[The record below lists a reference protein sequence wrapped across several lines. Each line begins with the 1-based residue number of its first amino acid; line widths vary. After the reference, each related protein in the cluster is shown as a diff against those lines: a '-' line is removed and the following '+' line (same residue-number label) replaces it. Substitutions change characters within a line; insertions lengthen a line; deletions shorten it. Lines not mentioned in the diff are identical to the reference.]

1 MRYQK
6 YTRLPGILLGGFL
19 YALGLNQ
26 FVVPYQLFSG
36 GVPGLAQLLSI
47 PLGKLL
53 GSGFNVSGLV
63 YWVLNLPLL
72 YLAWK
77 DLGKSFFFRTLLGSG
92 SISLFMSLLPVPAVP
107 LLEEELV
114 SVVLGGLISGA
125 GIGVILILGGCGG
138 GTDILGVWAARRFRG
153 MSVGKLS
160 MGLNV
165 VLYCFLLLYFDLE
178 TFVYSLIFMLFFSF
192 ALDKTHYQNINVRLM
207 IFTKTDGIDREIL
220 SRTGRG
226 VTEWGGIGAFTHEGT
241 HVLITCINKY
251 EYNMFLE
258 LVHTID
264 PAAFVI
270 ADENVRISGNFEKRL
285 L

>member
-92 SISLFMSLLPVPAVP
+92 SISLFMSLLPVPAAP

>member
-47 PLGKLL
+47 PMGKLL

-77 DLGKSFFFRTLLGSG
+77 DLGKIFFFRTLLGSG

>member
-77 DLGKSFFFRTLLGSG
+77 DLGKIFFFRTLLGSG

-207 IFTKTDGIDREIL
+207 IFTKMDGIDREIL

>member
-125 GIGVILILGGCGG
+125 GIGVILMLGGCGG

>member
-77 DLGKSFFFRTLLGSG
+77 DLGKIFFFRTLLGSG
-92 SISLFMSLLPVPAVP
+92 SISLFMSLLPVPTVP

-207 IFTKTDGIDREIL
+207 IFTKMDGIDREIL

>member
-1 MRYQK
+1 MRYRK
-6 YTRLPGILLGGFL
+6 YIRLPGILFGGFL

-47 PLGKLL
+47 PLSRLM
-53 GSGFNVSGLV
+53 GSGFNITGLV
-63 YWVLNLPLL
+63 YWLLNLPLL

-77 DLGKSFFFRTLLGSG
+77 DLGKGFFFRTVLGAG
-92 SISLFMSLLPVPAVP
+92 SISLFMSILPVPAVP

-138 GTDILGVWAARRFRG
+138 GVDILGVWAARKYRG
-153 MSVGKLS
+153 MSVGKLT
-160 MGLNV
+160 MALNV
-165 VLYCFLLLYFDLE
+165 VLYCFLLIYFDLE
-178 TFVYSLIFMLFFSF
+178 TFVYSLIFMVFFSL

-207 IFTKTDGIDREIL
+207 IFTKTEGIDSEIL

-258 LVHTID
+258 LIHAID
-264 PAAFVI
+264 PTAFVI

>member
-6 YTRLPGILLGGFL
+6 YIRLPGILFGGFL

-47 PLGKLL
+47 PLGRLL

-77 DLGKSFFFRTLLGSG
+77 DLGKNFFLRTLLGSG

-207 IFTKTDGIDREIL
+207 IFTKMDGIDREIL

-258 LVHTID
+258 LVHSID

>member
-77 DLGKSFFFRTLLGSG
+77 DLGKNFFFRTLLGSG

-207 IFTKTDGIDREIL
+207 IFTKMDGIDREIL

>member
-6 YTRLPGILLGGFL
+6 YIRLPGILLGGFL

-92 SISLFMSLLPVPAVP
+92 SISLFMSLLSVPAVP

>member
-6 YTRLPGILLGGFL
+6 YIRLPGILLGGFL

>member
-6 YTRLPGILLGGFL
+6 YTRLPGILLGGFF

-207 IFTKTDGIDREIL
+207 IFTKMDGIDREIL

>member
-77 DLGKSFFFRTLLGSG
+77 DLGKGFFFRTLLGSG

-207 IFTKTDGIDREIL
+207 IFTKMDGIDREIL

>member
-165 VLYCFLLLYFDLE
+165 VLYCFLLLHFDLE

>member
-26 FVVPYQLFSG
+26 FVVPYHLFSG

-77 DLGKSFFFRTLLGSG
+77 DLGKNFFFRTLLGSG

>member
-207 IFTKTDGIDREIL
+207 IFTKMDGIDREIL

>member
-77 DLGKSFFFRTLLGSG
+77 DLGKIFFFRTLLGSG

>member
-6 YTRLPGILLGGFL
+6 YIRLPGILFGGFL

-92 SISLFMSLLPVPAVP
+92 SISLFMSLLPVPTAP

-207 IFTKTDGIDREIL
+207 IFTKMDGIDREIL

-258 LVHTID
+258 LVHSID

>member
-107 LLEEELV
+107 LLEEKLV

>member
-1 MRYQK
+1 M
-6 YTRLPGILLGGFL
+6 
-19 YALGLNQ
+19 
-26 FVVPYQLFSG
+26 
-36 GVPGLAQLLSI
+36 
-47 PLGKLL
+47 
-53 GSGFNVSGLV
+53 
-63 YWVLNLPLL
+63 NLPLL

>member
-6 YTRLPGILLGGFL
+6 YIRLPGILLGGFL

-47 PLGKLL
+47 PLLRAL
-53 GSGFNVSGLV
+53 GSSFNVTGVV

-77 DLGKSFFFRTLLGSG
+77 DLGKSFFLRTLLGAG
-92 SISLFMSLLPVPAVP
+92 SISLFMSLLPVPAAP
-107 LLEEELV
+107 ILEEELV
-114 SVVLGGLISGA
+114 SVVLGGLLSGA

-138 GTDILGVWAARRFRG
+138 GTDILGVWAARKFRG

-160 MGLNV
+160 MALNV
-165 VLYCFLLLYFDLE
+165 VLYCFLLIYFDLE

-192 ALDKTHYQNINVRLM
+192 ALDRTHYQNINVRLM
-207 IFTKTDGIDREIL
+207 IFTKHDGIDREIL
-220 SRTGRG
+220 DRTGRG

-258 LVHTID
+258 LIHAID
-264 PAAFVI
+264 PTAFVI

>member
-6 YTRLPGILLGGFL
+6 YIRLPGILLGGFL

-26 FVVPYQLFSG
+26 FVVPYHLFSG

>member
-26 FVVPYQLFSG
+26 FVVPYHLFSG